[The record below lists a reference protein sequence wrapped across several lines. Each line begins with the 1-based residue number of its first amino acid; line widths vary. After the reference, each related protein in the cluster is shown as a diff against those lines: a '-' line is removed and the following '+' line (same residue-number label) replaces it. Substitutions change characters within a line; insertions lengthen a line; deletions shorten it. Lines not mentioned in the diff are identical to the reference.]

1 MTHEIHGFC
10 EPRFQPLADAFRA
23 NFEDG
28 LEVGA
33 SLALTWRGKPVVDLW
48 AGHADRAGTRAWERD
63 TIMQVFS
70 VSKIMLLMC
79 VLRLADQDKLE
90 LDAPIATYWPA
101 FGQNGKDRVTVR
113 DLLTHRTGVPGFRP
127 QVSFE
132 DLHDWKVV
140 TDNIAAQAPWFEDP
154 RQLCYAPVTFGYMV
168 GELVRRVDGRPVR
181 RFFRDEFARK
191 AKADFQ
197 LGLSKRADCDRVA
210 EMVFVQAQSAGARD
224 ADLHSEVTNTTTTG
238 DWESWDRR
246 SAEIPSSNAY
256 GNGRSVARL
265 CAILAM
271 AGRLGLRRYLS
282 REAVEAA
289 GREQA
294 IGEDSYI
301 GFIRYGL
308 VLGLDNQAFPA
319 PSPTTMHWGG
329 VGGSW
334 GVADPR
340 ARLSLGYV
348 PNQLVMGVMP
358 LLDTRLARFNAALTA
373 LIPALP
379 K

>member
-1 MTHEIHGFC
+1 MSLTVHGFC
-10 EPRFQPLADAFRA
+10 APRFQPLADAFRA

-28 LEVGA
+28 LEAGA

-48 AGHADRAGTRAWERD
+48 AGHADRARTRAWERD

-168 GELVRRVDGRPVR
+168 GELVRRVDGRPVQ

-197 LGLSKRADCDRVA
+197 LGLTKRADCARVA
-210 EMVFVQAQSAGARD
+210 ELLFEQAQGPGPGDQS
-224 ADLHSEVTNTTTTG
+224 LHAEIASPTG
-238 DWESWDRR
+238 SWESWERR

-271 AGRLGLRRYLS
+271 RGRLGLRRYLS
-282 REAVEAA
+282 PEAIEAA

-294 IGEDSYI
+294 VGEDLYI
-301 GFIRYGL
+301 GLVRYGL
-308 VLGLDNQAFPA
+308 VFGLDNPAFPA
-319 PSPTTMHWGG
+319 PSLSAMHWGG

-334 GVADPR
+334 GVVDPL

-348 PNQLVMGVMP
+348 PNRLAMGGMP
-358 LLDTRLARFNAALTA
+358 LLDPRLARFNATLTA